1 MSRTWELED
10 VSGRAVEAPYT
21 FYLPSAQLIAQLQV
35 GDLVK
40 LIFQFEI
47 QSEFESEDAYSAE
60 RMWVEITSRVGDD
73 FVGRL
78 DNSPRFIPDLQVN
91 DEIRFSAC
99 HIIQSQ
105 RDDPVPSLADQYT
118 ERCFVTSAVW
128 KDRRPVRVLYRET
141 LDEEDI
147 ARRYSGWTLAAGDE
161 TDEYCDNPD
170 NWHFVSLGAVLNLD
184 DQYRAL
190 IDLPF
195 THEVEYVW
203 NPQTETFDE
212 QST

>member
-10 VSGRAVEAPYT
+10 VSGRAIEAPYT

-40 LIFQFEI
+40 LIFQCEL
-47 QSEFESEDAYSAE
+47 ENEDGYSAE
-60 RMWVEITSRVGDD
+60 RMWVEIISRVGDE

-78 DNSPRFIPDLQVN
+78 DNAPRFIPDLQIN
-91 DEIRFSAC
+91 DEIRFSVC

-105 RDDPVPSLADQYT
+105 KDDPVPSLADQYT

-128 KDRRPVRVLYRET
+128 KDRRPVRVLYREA

-147 ARRYSGWTLAAGDE
+147 ARRYSGWTLGAGDE

-170 NWHFVSLGAVLNLD
+170 HWHFVSLGAVLNLGD
-184 DQYRAL
+184 HYRAL